1 MKIKPQKM
9 EIETLSKEKIQEI
22 DNLSTQFEELLIE
35 NRSLKDE
42 NSVLELELDHRDQR
56 IELLNEYIEDL
67 EKNLESKDKKY
78 QDLER
83 DNKELVECL
92 DLIEDQTKVQ
102 LETEIDSKYRDIIN
116 RYEIELS

>member
-35 NRSLKDE
+35 NRSLKDD

-102 LETEIDSKYRDIIN
+102 LETEIDSKYRDILN

>member
-35 NRSLKDE
+35 NRSLKDD

>member
-102 LETEIDSKYRDIIN
+102 LETEIDSKYRDILN